1 MRRALLLLSAVLPV
15 AAQDAMTVRGEKVFA
30 TSCSVPYCH
39 GPNGT
44 AGRAPKLA
52 GHSFTARQLSSTI
65 SNGIPNKGMPAFG
78 DQLSADEV
86 GAVVSYVMTL
96 KGSAPPAATA
106 AVSARKM
113 PAEAQAGRE
122 QFFDA
127 VRMGGCGRCHE
138 LEKRGSPVATDL
150 MTVAAPVD
158 LRSIAVR
165 HIVTALP
172 VGDAAFPAFVIE
184 RSEKRVRIFDLSS
197 PLPVLRTFTADA
209 VKLTDGA
216 TWQHA
221 DAIHDYNDRELRQ
234 ITAYLQ
240 WVVAA
245 K

>member
-1 MRRALLLLSAVLPV
+1 MRRALLLFSMMLPV
-15 AAQDAMTVRGEKVFA
+15 VAQDAMTVRGEKVFA

-52 GHSFTARQLSSTI
+52 GHSFTARELANTI
-65 SNGIPNKGMPAFG
+65 SNGIANKGMPAFG
-78 DQLSADEV
+78 EQLPADDIR
-86 GAVVSYVMTL
+86 AVVSYVMTL
-96 KGSAPPAATA
+96 KGSSPAPAAPV
-106 AVSARKM
+106 VSARQM
-113 PAEAQAGRE
+113 PADAQAGRAL
-122 QFFDA
+122 FFDA

-138 LEKRGSPVATDL
+138 LEKRGSAVATDL
-150 MTVAAPVD
+150 MSVAAPAE

-165 HIVTALP
+165 HVVTAQP
-172 VGDAAFPAFVIE
+172 VGEAAFPAFVIE
-184 RSEKRVRIFDLSS
+184 RSDKRVRIFDLSS

-221 DAIHDYNDRELRQ
+221 DAIHGYNDRELKQ
-234 ITAYLQ
+234 IAAYLQ
-240 WVVAA
+240 WVAA